1 MTTFTGIKY
10 YIVSMGQETM
20 AKKEKE
26 KKKEKNKRE
35 KEERKQERKS
45 NNSKGKGLDAMM
57 AYVDDNGNI
66 TDTPPD
72 PKKKKVIDHE
82 TIQLGAAKR
91 EPVNPADLIR
101 KGVVTFFNTAKGYG
115 FITDLQSQESVFV
128 HVNQLTE
135 SIQER
140 DKVIFE
146 VEMGPKGSS
155 AVNVKK
161 DVAKPT
167 PVAARKPAEPTAEN
181 TETETTETVV
191 L

>member
-1 MTTFTGIKY
+1 
-10 YIVSMGQETM
+10 MGQETM

-35 KEERKQERKS
+35 KEERKQERK
-45 NNSKGKGLDAMM
+45 NNNTKGKGLDAMM

-72 PKKKKVIDHE
+72 PKKKKIIDHE

-115 FITDLQSQESVFV
+115 FITDLQSQDSVFV

-135 SIQER
+135 SISER

-146 VEMGPKGSS
+146 VEMGPKGAS
-155 AVNVKK
+155 AINVKK
-161 DVAKPT
+161 DLGKPAPVAIPKPT
-167 PVAARKPAEPTAEN
+167 EPAVEAPEAKADEPAA
-181 TETETTETVV
+181 

>member
-1 MTTFTGIKY
+1 
-10 YIVSMGQETM
+10 M

-35 KEERKQERKS
+35 KEERKQERKN

-72 PKKKKVIDHE
+72 PKKKKIIDHE

-101 KGVVTFFNTAKGYG
+101 KGVVTFFNAAKGYG

-135 SIQER
+135 SITER

-146 VEMGPKGSS
+146 VEMGPKGAS

-161 DVAKPT
+161 DNAKPVPVAKPA
-167 PVAARKPAEPTAEN
+167 PVVEAAKPAEETAPEATAE
-181 TETETTETVV
+181 
-191 L
+191 